1 MAVKRAGPDPSTGI
15 TIDRSSAVP
24 IARQLEDQLT
34 WLIAT
39 GALATGDRLPSIRR
53 FGAALGIHHHTVRQ
67 AYQELNGRG
76 LIEIR
81 QGAAATVREFSGL
94 RLARPRSSTAMIAWG
109 VLIPGHTP
117 FYLPFLRGVDQVAAE
132 SRALTVISV
141 TENNQVK
148 AKLQM
153 QEMMAA
159 GVRGIVVASLG
170 KFVRDEFDTDGPDGA
185 IAIVYCDQP
194 LQEEESIVFDGAGA
208 GYELA
213 AHLAGHGH
221 RRITLMTPTLA
232 YPNMAALHDGMRRA
246 TDEGLVEAVDVLGCA
261 GFTVEAGEDAARAAL
276 SGSEPPQALV
286 TSADEL
292 AIGVTTSARTLGV
305 RIPHDLALASYGA
318 IDATGYVEP
327 PITTVA
333 LPAHEMG
340 ILAARRLAARIG
352 GAAAEGKT
360 TLPGRLLVRASC
372 GRHG

>member
-1 MAVKRAGPDPSTGI
+1 
-15 TIDRSSAVP
+15 
-24 IARQLEDQLT
+24 
-34 WLIAT
+34 
-39 GALATGDRLPSIRR
+39 
-53 FGAALGIHHHTVRQ
+53 
-67 AYQELNGRG
+67 
-76 LIEIR
+76 
-81 QGAAATVREFSGL
+81 
-94 RLARPRSSTAMIAWG
+94 MIAWG

-286 TSADEL
+286 TSAD
-292 AIGVTTSARTLGV
+292 AGDRRHHVRPHARRAHPPRPCPRQLRRHRCDRLRRAADHHRG
-305 RIPHDLALASYGA
+305 ASRPRDGHP
-318 IDATGYVEP
+318 GRP
-327 PITTVA
+327 PTRG
-333 LPAHEMG
+333 PDRRRRCRRQDH
-340 ILAARRLAARIG
+340 AARASLGTRQLRTTRLRPGGTRNLARMG
-352 GAAAEGKT
+352 LLPDSGK
-360 TLPGRLLVRASC
+360 LGHIRSGSHARATAHRPQWSEAT
-372 GRHG
+372 RSIH